1 MGVSSAQFLRLLLC
15 CLYVTEVSSWYGSDG
30 TVVEVPYLWFKDFT
44 LELDGKFD
52 LKHAI
57 IQSGVRAC
65 AKGFVLGDRKRNRIV
80 QIEKH
85 DMLVISL
92 RLMWFYSSLLSS
104 AE

>member
-1 MGVSSAQFLRLLLC
+1 M
-15 CLYVTEVSSWYGSDG
+15 WHGSDG
-30 TVVEVPYLWFKDFT
+30 TVVEDSYLWFKDFT
-44 LELDGKFD
+44 LHLDGEFG
-52 LKHAI
+52 LKRAI

-65 AKGFVLGDRKRNRIV
+65 AEGLVLGNRKRNWIA

-85 DMLVISL
+85 DMMLVISL